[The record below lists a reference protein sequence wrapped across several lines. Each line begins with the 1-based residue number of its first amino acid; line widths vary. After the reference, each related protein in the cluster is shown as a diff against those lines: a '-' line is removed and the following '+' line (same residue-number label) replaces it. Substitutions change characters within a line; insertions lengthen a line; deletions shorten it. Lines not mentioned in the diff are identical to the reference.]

1 MSCGCSNTTS
11 STSTSV
17 PYLFKGGRKRKT
29 KRKQTKKT
37 KKIKRKQTKKTKRKR
52 TKGKPQRGGISIF
65 GDGASNAVTISNGIT
80 GSFTGNSSAYDQPAG
95 KSFGPANGY
104 VV

>member
-1 MSCGCSNTTS
+1 MACGCSNTTS
-11 STSTSV
+11 STSTPV

-29 KRKQTKKT
+29 KKTKRKQTKKT
-37 KKIKRKQTKKTKRKR
+37 KKTKKTKRKR
-52 TKGKPQRGGISIF
+52 TKGKPQRGGISLF
-65 GDGASNAVTISNGIT
+65 GDVASNAVTISNGIT

-95 KSFGPANGY
+95 RSFGPANGY